1 MPKPSHLRFW
11 LLQAKRFIAL
21 FVLLGAAVVTLPACT
36 NLWKASL
43 ETMQDPLRKKMD
55 IATLNL
61 DPSLTYLKLSIND
74 QESILVLGYENKDEQ
89 VWFSSD
95 KAVFKT
101 KNGALSGMS
110 GFRINWQIVQSV
122 DPSKF
127 PKIGLPTAYTRVRNV
142 MPGYQFEVH
151 ESVLVSP
158 LAQAPALPSGVHINP
173 SWRWFSESVRSQY
186 GGQKQAYS
194 YPGVMAMDVH
204 VQPPQIMYAEQCL
217 NPNYCL
223 RWQRLSADD
232 LQPALKSK

>member
-1 MPKPSHLRFW
+1 MPKPSHLLFW
-11 LLQAKRFIAL
+11 LHQAQRSISL
-21 FVLLGAAVVTLPACT
+21 FALLGAAIVTLPACT

-55 IATLNL
+55 IASLNL

-110 GFRINWQIVQSV
+110 GFGMNWQIVQSV
-122 DPSKF
+122 DPSKL
-127 PKIGLPTAYTRVRNV
+127 PKIGLPTAYTRIRNS
-142 MPGYQFEVH
+142 MPGYQFEVR

-158 LAQAPALPSGVHINP
+158 LAQVPTLPLGIRTSP
-173 SWRWFSESVRSQY
+173 SWRWFSESVSSQY
-186 GGQKQAYS
+186 GGQKQAYL
-194 YPGVMAMDVH
+194 YPGLMAIDISAR
-204 VQPPQIMYAEQCL
+204 PYQIMYAEQCL
-217 NPNYCL
+217 SPDYCL
-223 RWQRLSADD
+223 RWQRLSAGD
-232 LQPALKSK
+232 LQPVLKSK